1 VSGRADTPADP
12 ASDAAD
18 PTSGPVDPASDRTD
32 PTGAVPGHVA
42 IIMDGN
48 GRWAESRNLPRG
60 EGHRRGEERLADAVR
75 AADAL
80 GIGWLTVFGFSTEN
94 WARPKLEID
103 TILALHKNIFARTD
117 EMDANNVRIRCIGR
131 PVSGT
136 SRLPRRILRSM
147 DKSIEQTKGNDGL
160 NFTLAFDYGGREEL
174 VYAAKRLVDDHRR
187 SGVAV
192 TEQAVRDRLYEPA
205 LPPVDLLVRT
215 SGERRLSNFLLWEA
229 AGAPF
234 YVTPTYWP
242 DFDRAELEIAVDW
255 WRQVTGVTG

>member
-1 VSGRADTPADP
+1 MSQA
-12 ASDAAD
+12 
-18 PTSGPVDPASDRTD
+18 
-32 PTGAVPGHVA
+32 AVPGHVA
-42 IIMDGN
+42 VIMDGN
-48 GRWAESRNLPRG
+48 GRWAESQGLPRG
-60 EGHRRGEERLADAVR
+60 EGHRRGEERLAEVVR

-80 GIGWLTVFGFSTEN
+80 EIGWLTVFGFSTEN

-117 EMDANNVRIRCIGR
+117 EMDHNNVRIRCIGR

-136 SRLPRRILRSM
+136 SRLPRRILREM

-205 LPPVDLLVRT
+205 LPPVDLLIRT
-215 SGERRLSNFLLWEA
+215 SWERRLSNFLLWEA

-242 DFDRAELEIAVDW
+242 DFDRTALDAAVDW
-255 WRQVTGVTG
+255 WRRVANVTD